1 MEEYLWNGVT
11 MRNPHRRFRLGTD
24 SMVLADFANPG
35 KNARVCDLGCGSG
48 AIGLMLLASHPD
60 ISVTGVEI
68 QADSAA
74 LALENA
80 AMNKLES
87 RFSVLC
93 GDLRQIRTLLPANGF
108 SCVVANPPYYKAN
121 SILPEDQAM
130 AIARTEVCCTPD
142 DLCAAAAWLLSSGGS
157 FSLVHKP
164 ERLTDL
170 MVCLRQN
177 RLEPKRLQFVRHSP
191 SARRSL
197 MLLETV
203 LDGKPGLTV
212 LEDLILHNDDGT
224 PTGDFCRIYHR

>member
-1 MEEYLWNGVT
+1 VEEYLWNGVT
-11 MRNPHRRFRLGTD
+11 MRNPDRRFRLGTD
-24 SMVLADFANPG
+24 SMVLADFARPG

-74 LALENA
+74 LAVENA
-80 AMNKLES
+80 GINKLES

-121 SILPEDQAM
+121 SIPPEDQTM
-130 AIARTEVCCTPD
+130 AIARTEVCCTPE
-142 DLCAAAAWLLSSGGS
+142 DLCSAAAWLLSSGGS

-197 MLLETV
+197 VLLEAV
-203 LDGKPGLTV
+203 LDGKPDLTV